1 MSSTTRG
8 IWVQNPLG
16 TPWKA
21 YHEEIGASCTGQ
33 TDTLLFELD
42 ISGCRAVSILID
54 NIDSAEDLDYTI
66 NYTLDK
72 SDATIWQEAIAAD
85 ALGETA
91 QVSLWL
97 TEGTG
102 VQATNAPYAPVLPA
116 QAIQGLFSAS
126 ANTTDF
132 SVWVV
137 GI

>member
-8 IWVQNPLG
+8 TWVKNPPG

-33 TDTLLFELD
+33 TDTALFTLD
-42 ISGCRAVSILID
+42 ISGCKAVSILID
-54 NIDSAEDLDYTI
+54 NIDAAQDLDYTI
-66 NYTLDK
+66 QYTLDK
-72 SDATIWQEAIAAD
+72 SDSTIWQEAFAAD
-85 ALGETA
+85 ALGEGA
-91 QVSLWL
+91 QVALWL

-102 VQATNAPYAPVLPA
+102 VQAINTPYAPVLPA
-116 QAIQGLFSAS
+116 EAIKGLFSAES
-126 ANTTDF
+126 NTTDF